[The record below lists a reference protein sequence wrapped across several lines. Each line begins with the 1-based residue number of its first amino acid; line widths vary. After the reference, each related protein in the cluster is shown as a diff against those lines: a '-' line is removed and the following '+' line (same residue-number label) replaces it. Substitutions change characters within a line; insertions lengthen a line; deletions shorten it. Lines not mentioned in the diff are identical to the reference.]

1 MCSNFY
7 YKTTNQVENQV
18 SDYKYPGRFLF
29 LYKKLWKLQKLVI
42 VRLCFLDLIIKL
54 NERQLKN
61 VLVFCD
67 HF

>member
-42 VRLCFLDLIIKL
+42 VRLFLRPNYKIK
-54 NERQLKN
+54 
-61 VLVFCD
+61 
-67 HF
+67 